1 MTVKRMSCLAPAQ
14 AIDELLAAEFLHAT
28 RCRALGPAVECAL
41 GELHDLARYPA
52 LHLPLLP
59 RSKRSG

>member
-1 MTVKRMSCLAPAQ
+1 MAPAQ

-59 RSKRSG
+59 HSKRSG